1 MSNIGFTTRLKDVFE
16 IECYDENGKLL
27 WRNSVKNLV
36 VNAGLDDLL
45 DKYFKGS
52 GYTAAHYI
60 GLTDGTPSF
69 AADDTMASHAG
80 WSEMTIYSE
89 TTRPQAV
96 WGAVSGQSVDNSAN
110 KAVYHITGSGT
121 IGGLFLCTDNTKGGT
136 SPTLYGGGAFTNG
149 DKPVA
154 DGYTLHVQATA
165 SASAG

>member
-1 MSNIGFTTRLKDVFE
+1 MSNLRVIAHLGDVFE
-16 IECYDENGKLL
+16 IECFGLNGNLL
-27 WRNSVKNLV
+27 WREKVKNLV
-36 VNAGLDDLL
+36 VNVGLDDVL

-89 TTRPQAV
+89 TSRPQAV
-96 WGAVSGQSVDNSAN
+96 WGTVSGQSVDNSAN
-110 KAVYHITGSGT
+110 KAVFSITGSGT
-121 IGGLFLCTDNTKGGT
+121 IGGLFLCTDDTKGGT
-136 SPTLYGGGAFTNG
+136 SGTLYGGGAFTGG